1 MPGAYTRVC
10 STEHMPGYLSSVS
23 EFTSLGIDNVVVMT
37 TNDRHVNEA
46 WGATYGLNSAESPIT
61 IVSDGDG
68 DLAKAMGLAE
78 DMGFGVG
85 VRTKRFAMVV
95 NDGSVSTLL
104 TDEGLND
111 CNQTSAQNLLRVI
124 QPDRSVE
131 PGDGNAVA
139 LALLSA
145 VAVLALSL
153 LLSINTGGENNRPI
167 RDTANNV
174 PAQRVIQ
181 QKSKS
186 FNLLNDY
193 L

>member
-1 MPGAYTRVC
+1 
-10 STEHMPGYLSSVS
+10 MPGYLSSAS
-23 EFTSLGIDNVVVMT
+23 QFRSLGIDKIVVMT

-46 WGATYGLNSAESPIT
+46 WGTTYGLDSVEPGVQTPIT

-85 VRTKRFAMVV
+85 VRTKRFAMIV

-111 CNQTSAQNLLRVI
+111 CNQTSAQNLLQVI
-124 QPDRSVE
+124 TPDRSPE
-131 PGDGNAVA
+131 PADRDTMTVA
-139 LALLSA
+139 LFSA
-145 VAVLALSL
+145 GAVVALSL
-153 LLSINTGGENNRPI
+153 FLSLGSSDGGKNLPMREAAI
-167 RDTANNV
+167 DV
-174 PAQRVIQ
+174 QEQRAIQ
-181 QKSKS
+181 QKPKPFS
-186 FNLLNDY
+186 LLSDY

>member
-1 MPGAYTRVC
+1 VC

-23 EFTSLGIDNVVVMT
+23 EFRSLGIDKIVVMT

-46 WGATYGLNSAESPIT
+46 WGSTYGLNSAENPIT

-95 NDGSVSTLL
+95 NGGSVSTLL

-124 QPDRSVE
+124 QPDRSGDT
-131 PGDGNAVA
+131 GDGNP
-139 LALLSA
+139 LALTLLSGG
-145 VAVLALSL
+145 AVLALGL
-153 LLSINTGGENNRPI
+153 LLSTNPGRENTLPLRN
-167 RDTANNV
+167 TAIDV
-174 PAQRVIQ
+174 PTQRVIQ

>member
-1 MPGAYTRVC
+1 
-10 STEHMPGYLSSVS
+10 MPGYLSSVS
-23 EFTSLGIDNVVVMT
+23 EFTSLGIDKVVVMT

-46 WGATYGLNSAESPIT
+46 WGATYGLNSAEIPIT

-111 CNQTSAQNLLRVI
+111 CNQTSAQNLLRLI
-124 QPDRSVE
+124 QPDRSAE
-131 PGDGNAVA
+131 PRDGNAMALTILSAAVA
-139 LALLSA
+139 LS
-145 VAVLALSL
+145 LSL

-181 QKSKS
+181 QKSKP